1 MHNNISGFEIKLYI
15 FYVWIHTSFWDYFQ
29 NCLWGMKI
37 PYVDHLLLKQSFLYF
52 IKFHSTAASFH
63 ASFQNLIDFS
73 IFTFHVL
80 LFVSFLSQFWSIFF
94 FNSIQY
100 LRRFWTG
107 VIENYL
113 YSILFNTISYSFWY
127 VYHFRLLTILK
138 KCRYGIFLCRFIPTQ
153 TNKSDF
159 AVLIIF

>member
-1 MHNNISGFEIKLYI
+1 MHNNISVFEIKLYI

-80 LFVSFLSQFWSIFF
+80 LFVSFLSLFWSIFF
-94 FNSIQY
+94 KFHTRFKEILNWSNRKLSVFYSIQY
-100 LRRFWTG
+100 
-107 VIENYL
+107 Y
-113 YSILFNTISYSFWY
+113 ILF
-127 VYHFRLLTILK
+127 
-138 KCRYGIFLCRFIPTQ
+138 
-153 TNKSDF
+153 
-159 AVLIIF
+159 VLICIPF